1 MEGVIFIEI
10 TKFEKLYGHV
20 QVVDTEL
27 FKCLQEIHG
36 EDYHTFVASKLVP
49 VVGNVR
55 EFGVGIAKEIASEI
69 TEEVDI
75 IVNMAANTTFDE
87 RFVLLYTR

>member
-1 MEGVIFIEI
+1 M
-10 TKFEKLYGHV
+10 
-20 QVVDTEL
+20 VDTEL

-36 EDYHTFVASKLVP
+36 EDCHTFVASKLVP

-69 TEEVDI
+69 AEEVDI
-75 IVNMAANTTFDE
+75 IVNMAANTTFDD
-87 RFVLLYTR
+87 RFVMLYTCTYIGRKKRLKVCQPLTYNY

>member
-1 MEGVIFIEI
+1 
-10 TKFEKLYGHV
+10 
-20 QVVDTEL
+20 VVDTEL

-69 TEEVDI
+69 AEEVDI
-75 IVNMAANTTFDE
+75 IVNMAANTTFDD
-87 RFVLLYTR
+87 RFVMLYTCTYIGRKKRLKVCQPLTYNY

>member
-1 MEGVIFIEI
+1 M
-10 TKFEKLYGHV
+10 
-20 QVVDTEL
+20 VDTEL

-69 TEEVDI
+69 AEEVDI
-75 IVNMAANTTFDE
+75 IVNMAANTTFDD
-87 RFVLLYTR
+87 RFVMLYTCTYIGRKKRLKVCQPLTYNY